1 VALLLFFSARCA
13 RFAVNNTVG
22 RSRKKMPVFV
32 CEGCNETLKKAQ
44 VQKHALRCR
53 QCHAVTCVDCS
64 HTFYGDDFEAHTTCI
79 SEAEKY
85 EGSLYKAKKSMKTNP
100 QDAWMDLV
108 TEAAQNASSAPPN
121 IRSYLSR
128 MADFGNVP
136 RNPKKFCN
144 FVKNSLKL
152 HSDATIDL
160 IWKYLEDMRSKTIS
174 AQEASATPPTVLE
187 PPPPPPPPP
196 QVEVADEEENKESEK
211 KHLKKEEKRR
221 LKKELKRQREGE
233 DDREVREVK
242 RARKLLKKSL
252 KQSDE

>member
-1 VALLLFFSARCA
+1 
-13 RFAVNNTVG
+13 
-22 RSRKKMPVFV
+22 MFV

-44 VQKHALRCR
+44 VQKHAQRCR

-64 HTFYGDDFEAHTTCI
+64 QTFYGDDFEAHTTCI

-85 EGSLYKAKKSMKTNP
+85 EGSLYKAKKSTKTNP

-108 TEAAQNASSAPPN
+108 TEAAQNSSSAPAN

-152 HSDATIDL
+152 HSDATIEL
-160 IWKYLEDMRSKTIS
+160 IWKYLEDLRSKVSS
-174 AQEASATPPTVLE
+174 AQESSVTS

-196 QVEVADEEENKESEK
+196 PLLPPTQEKAADEEEDEESEK
-211 KHLKKEEKRR
+211 KRLKKEEKRR
-221 LKKELKRQREGE
+221 LKKEMKRQRE
-233 DDREVREVK
+233 REEENPHASDAK
-242 RARKLLKKSL
+242 RDKKLKKSRRE
-252 KQSDE
+252 SDE